1 MEEIWWLKLVLD
13 IMMGK
18 KRGFPRRSLLESQG
32 IARFLKICSLGLN
45 TNNFVD
51 NLKQSCFIHQETQ
64 WIHVEIW
71 DVLVQDP
78 LFPHSITQKSL
89 CAFIIVYKD
98 ILRKACESKRTQ
110 SFQRDLIVY
119 FHLVTSSVTSR
130 IYIATLHKN
139 PYVSDP
145 IV

>member
-1 MEEIWWLKLVLD
+1 LAAENMNILSLISMEVLVVMEEIWWLKLVLD

-32 IARFLKICSLGLN
+32 IARFLKISSLGLN

-89 CAFIIVYKD
+89 CAFIIVYKG
-98 ILRKACESKRTQ
+98 ILRKACVHKFFWQTGGSGA
-110 SFQRDLIVY
+110 
-119 FHLVTSSVTSR
+119 HLW
-130 IYIATLHKN
+130 
-139 PYVSDP
+139 
-145 IV
+145 